1 MKMVYTQQMIILGL
15 LFILMAC
22 SSTSELQGS
31 KKAVLPVEEVHLK
44 LVNRIDRR

>member
-15 LFILMAC
+15 LFLLMAC
-22 SSTSELQGS
+22 SSAQELQGS
-31 KKAVLPVEEVHLK
+31 KKAVLAVEEIHLK

>member
-15 LFILMAC
+15 VFLLMAC
-22 SSTSELQGS
+22 SSAEKLQGS
-31 KKAVLPVEEVHLK
+31 KKAVLPVEEIHLK